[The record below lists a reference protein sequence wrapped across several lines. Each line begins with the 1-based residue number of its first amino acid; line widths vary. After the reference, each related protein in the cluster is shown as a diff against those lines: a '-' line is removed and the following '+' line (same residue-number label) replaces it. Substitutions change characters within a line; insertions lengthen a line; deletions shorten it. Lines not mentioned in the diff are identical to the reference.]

1 MVKSADATQT
11 RPVPVTRRADES
23 PVGADSFE
31 RGGHL
36 VHVDRRLSAVLHRR
50 PAGIT
55 GNQWSSALRTRLDYV
70 VHEAGDGPALAGIRF
85 EDPGRREADASRA
98 DRMTGTVCAA
108 AGLGLVRFESAALL
122 PVARRVVE
130 YVLDARAFQ
139 RATAEPA
146 GDTTDGLPGF
156 RDILGRLP
164 DGRTGHVNDL
174 GALARAAAVE
184 AYASRQLTDPII
196 RDLHVR
202 WTDGPAEGW
211 AWVEVR
217 PGRSVFER
225 VRVWQ
230 HDFSCG
236 VDPARFAADLA
247 VLAVGERLKQLPT
260 VEPELSARSDLAR
273 ELAALHRR
281 SADLAEPFAFAHVTF
296 D

>member
-11 RPVPVTRRADES
+11 RPVPVTRRPDGS
-23 PVGADSFE
+23 PAGPDTFE

-36 VHVDRRLSAVLHRR
+36 VHVDRRLSTVLHRR

-70 VHEAGDGPALAGIRF
+70 VHETGGGPALAGIRF
-85 EDPGRREADASRA
+85 EDPGRREADASRT

-108 AGLGLVRFESAALL
+108 AGFGLVRFESAALP
-122 PVARRVVE
+122 PVARRIVE

-139 RATAEPA
+139 RATADPA
-146 GDTTDGLPGF
+146 GDPPEGLPGF

-184 AYASRQLTDPII
+184 AYAGRQLTDPII

-217 PGRSVFER
+217 AGLSVFER

-230 HDFSCG
+230 HGFSCG
-236 VDPARFAADLA
+236 VDPGRFAADLA
-247 VLAVGERLKQLPT
+247 VMAVGERLKNLST
-260 VEPELSARSDLAR
+260 VEPELVARSALAR
-273 ELAALHRR
+273 ELDGLHRR
-281 SADLAEPFAFAHVTF
+281 HADLAEPFAFAHVTF